1 MPGKPDPKGLQA
13 CRHNL
18 GVNLAT
24 SRRLRK
30 IERSAQRNGRAFD
43 LYCTPYWT
51 IRRFMANKQIEKM
64 IQGLNILVVD
74 DNAYM
79 RRLTRMMLT
88 NLRGRSVLEASDGL
102 GALEAIRTADPH
114 VMLLDWD
121 MPVLNGIEVLRI
133 VRSPGVFP
141 RPNLPVIMLT
151 GRARRAHVNEALRA
165 GANEFLLKPTSPK
178 ALCDRLISIV
188 FKPRPMVTLGTD
200 YVPQP
205 RRMSAPREAALR
217 E

>member
-1 MPGKPDPKGLQA
+1 
-13 CRHNL
+13 
-18 GVNLAT
+18 
-24 SRRLRK
+24 
-30 IERSAQRNGRAFD
+30 
-43 LYCTPYWT
+43 
-51 IRRFMANKQIEKM
+51 MANKQIEKM

-88 NLRGRSVLEASDGL
+88 NLGAKSVLEANDGL
-102 GALEAIRTADPH
+102 AALEAIRNSDPD

-141 RPNLPVIMLT
+141 RPNLPVVLLT
-151 GRARRAHVNEALRA
+151 SRAQRSHVHEALRA
-165 GANEFLLKPTSPK
+165 GANEFLLTPTSPK
-178 ALCDRLISIV
+178 ALCDRLTSIM
-188 FKPRPMVTLGTD
+188 FKPRPMVSVGSH
-200 YVPQP
+200 YVPEP
-205 RRMSAPREAALR
+205 RRASAPRDAAMA

>member
-1 MPGKPDPKGLQA
+1 
-13 CRHNL
+13 
-18 GVNLAT
+18 
-24 SRRLRK
+24 
-30 IERSAQRNGRAFD
+30 
-43 LYCTPYWT
+43 
-51 IRRFMANKQIEKM
+51 MANTQIEKM
-64 IQGLNILVVD
+64 LQGLNILIVD

-79 RRLTRMMLT
+79 RRLTRTMLT
-88 NLRGRSVLEASDGL
+88 NLGAKSVLEAPDGL
-102 GALEAIRTADPH
+102 AALEAIRTCDPD

-151 GRARRAHVNEALRA
+151 TRAQRAQVNEALRA

-178 ALCDRLISIV
+178 ALCDRLFSIV
-188 FKPRPMVTLGTD
+188 YKPRPMVKLGTY

-205 RRMSAPREAALR
+205 RRLSAPRDLAPAEAD
-217 E
+217 

>member
-1 MPGKPDPKGLQA
+1 
-13 CRHNL
+13 
-18 GVNLAT
+18 
-24 SRRLRK
+24 
-30 IERSAQRNGRAFD
+30 
-43 LYCTPYWT
+43 
-51 IRRFMANKQIEKM
+51 MANKTIEKM
-64 IQGLNILVVD
+64 LQGLNILVVD

-88 NLRGRSVLEASDGL
+88 NLGAKSVLEAPDGL
-102 GALEAIRTADPH
+102 AALEAIRAADPD

-133 VRSPGVFP
+133 VRSFP

-151 GRARRAHVNEALRA
+151 TRAKRSYVNEALRA

-178 ALCDRLISIV
+178 ALCDRLMSIV
-188 FKPRPMVTLGTD
+188 FKPRPMVKVGTF

-205 RRMSAPREAALR
+205 RRTAATREATQAG
-217 E
+217 